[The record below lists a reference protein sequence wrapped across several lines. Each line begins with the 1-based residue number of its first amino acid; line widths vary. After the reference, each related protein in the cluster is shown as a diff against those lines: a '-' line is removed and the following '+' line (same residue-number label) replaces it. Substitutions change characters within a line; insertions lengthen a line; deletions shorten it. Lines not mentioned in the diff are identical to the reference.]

1 MGKRKCVP
9 ICLWACST
17 LTCLLY
23 VLEPRVLP
31 SLLQA
36 LSDSLCR
43 YSQSLIVGSACDP
56 SLCPPIQDVLEGG
69 NLRNAL
75 QELQQIIITPIKA
88 YSVLQ
93 ATVAAAT
100 TTPTAKDGAPGE
112 PPLPGAE
119 PPLAHPGTDKGTEA
133 KDPPAVENYPPPPAP
148 APTDG
153 SEPAPAPVA
162 DGDIPSQFTR
172 VMGKG
177 ETSHS
182 LAGNPEAE
190 SQVNS
195 STRDQI
201 QVRWWEQGFVKPTGD
216 WNTTESS
223 RDRVTRP
230 LALGHVWADGG

>member
-1 MGKRKCVP
+1 M
-9 ICLWACST
+9 
-17 LTCLLY
+17 
-23 VLEPRVLP
+23 
-31 SLLQA
+31 
-36 LSDSLCR
+36 
-43 YSQSLIVGSACDP
+43 
-56 SLCPPIQDVLEGG
+56 LEGG

-93 ATVAAAT
+93 ATVAAAAAA
-100 TTPTAKDGAPGE
+100 TPTAKDGSRGE

-133 KDPPAVENYPPPPAP
+133 KDPPAAESYPPPPAP

-177 ETSHS
+177 ETRQGPARSS
-182 LAGNPEAE
+182 GTG
-190 SQVNS
+190 SQVNPVI
-195 STRDQI
+195 RDQI
-201 QVRWWEQGFVKPTGD
+201 QVK
-216 WNTTESS
+216 
-223 RDRVTRP
+223 
-230 LALGHVWADGG
+230 